1 MATKQR
7 KGASD
12 ASTPSNPPVH
22 RLNVRI
28 KPAAY
33 QRLQIHCVM
42 SGKAPGEFLESLIE
56 THCRTW
62 RVQENPATR
71 VTADDRL
78 SGADHISQS
87 ALAQH

>member
-12 ASTPSNPPVH
+12 ASAPTVQ

-28 KPAAY
+28 KPDAH
-33 QRLQIHCVM
+33 QRLMIHCVM
-42 SGKAPGEFLESLIE
+42 SGLAPGAFLEKLIE

-62 RVQENPATR
+62 KVQANGSAR

-78 SGADHISQS
+78 DSAADVSVPMQ
-87 ALAQH
+87 AVA